1 MNQRMTQSIKPLTM
15 AAIFVAGTVIA
26 AYGHGG
32 ATGIVKERM
41 DGMMAMGKALSVVA
55 DMFKG
60 KTGFDGVKIG
70 DAAKIVRAHA
80 AEIDGLFPD
89 TEASRKGKGTEALP
103 AVWDKRSDFTAIA
116 VELEKTRCRT
126 GSHFGQRR
134 SKRYPCGVCRNGEN
148 LFRLPRRLSEEKTI
162 TALDLEPSEV
172 NTNAD

>member
-1 MNQRMTQSIKPLTM
+1 MTPEELQKCVQRMTQSIKPLTM

-116 VELEKTRCRT
+116 VELEKRAAELEVISVSGDQNAIRV
-126 GSHFGQRR
+126 GFAAMA
-134 SKRYPCGVCRNGEN
+134 
-148 LFRLPRRLSEEKTI
+148 KTCS
-162 TALDLEPSEV
+162 ACH
-172 NTNAD
+172 ADYRKKKQ

>member
-1 MNQRMTQSIKPLTM
+1 MRQRMTQSIKPLTM

-80 AEIDGLFPD
+80 AEIDGLFPRHRGQSQR
-89 TEASRKGKGTEALP
+89 EGH
-103 AVWDKRSDFTAIA
+103 RSLAGG
-116 VELEKTRCRT
+116 L
-126 GSHFGQRR
+126 GQT
-134 SKRYPCGVCRNGEN
+134 K
-148 LFRLPRRLSEEKTI
+148 
-162 TALDLEPSEV
+162 
-172 NTNAD
+172 